1 MLRIGIC
8 DDIYDARLVLRA
20 ALERV
25 LEKRRVQGQFREF
38 SSGEGLLR
46 WLESHAGELDLVF
59 LDMEMGELDGMETA
73 RRLRAADAGLQL
85 VFVTGY
91 AEHVFDGYSVG
102 ALGYLLKPPKAE
114 QLEEVLDRAQAALV
128 RDLDRAY
135 ICRSG
140 EDPHCQH
147 SVFRLGPAAGGLCHR
162 RTGVHVLRQ
171 AGHGGGGGGGGLCPH
186 PPAVSGS
193 DRSCGPDGGR
203 RGGAAGRPAAAGQ
216 PVLPALGPAGLYPG
230 GAGGMRMRDVLWQIW
245 LNCGYFLTVAAS
257 GFFLYKLCAPF
268 VRPRNGRFWRVLLFL
283 TLAGSTGMV
292 IWIGDPNLLYTLPAF
307 FALFLLSTRG
317 DRIGRVAVCII
328 LFCLEMSVC
337 ALLDTYVERINRNA
351 LYDVLVRLARPLVF
365 GPLWLLLR
373 RRLPREP
380 VVLSRRLWKL
390 VLGLAAMPL
399 CALIAVVLLTFRRYD
414 SIEVNTVAMYQGMVV
429 LPFVFLTSLV
439 LLFAILILADH
450 ERLEQA
456 NRLAGLREVYYQGL
470 RQQETQVRRLRHDL
484 RNHLTAVRG
493 FLEQGDEQGAIGYLD
508 QIAGSPALRGTRRL
522 CENEAANAVL
532 TAKAEAM
539 EREGVAADF
548 AVFLPRDLPV
558 ADMDLCALLG
568 NALDNAIEG
577 SRGAGERRIT
587 IRCKADKGLF
597 MLRVE
602 NTLGGAVQPDLATTK
617 TDKAAHGFGIPGM
630 REIAERYGGTLDAGV
645 RDNGFELVVCLP
657 LAGQAETL

>member
-1 MLRIGIC
+1 
-8 DDIYDARLVLRA
+8 
-20 ALERV
+20 
-25 LEKRRVQGQFREF
+25 
-38 SSGEGLLR
+38 
-46 WLESHAGELDLVF
+46 
-59 LDMEMGELDGMETA
+59 
-73 RRLRAADAGLQL
+73 
-85 VFVTGY
+85 
-91 AEHVFDGYSVG
+91 
-102 ALGYLLKPPKAE
+102 
-114 QLEEVLDRAQAALV
+114 
-128 RDLDRAY
+128 
-135 ICRSG
+135 
-140 EDPHCQH
+140 
-147 SVFRLGPAAGGLCHR
+147 
-162 RTGVHVLRQ
+162 
-171 AGHGGGGGGGGLCPH
+171 
-186 PPAVSGS
+186 
-193 DRSCGPDGGR
+193 
-203 RGGAAGRPAAAGQ
+203 
-216 PVLPALGPAGLYPG
+216 
-230 GAGGMRMRDVLWQIW
+230 MRMRDVLWQIW

-508 QIAGSPALRGTRRL
+508 QIAGSPALRGTKRF
-522 CENEAANAVL
+522 CDNETANVVLAA
-532 TAKAEAM
+532 KEEQM
-539 EREGVAADF
+539 QR
-548 AVFLPRDLPV
+548 
-558 ADMDLCALLG
+558 
-568 NALDNAIEG
+568 
-577 SRGAGERRIT
+577 
-587 IRCKADKGLF
+587 
-597 MLRVE
+597 
-602 NTLGGAVQPDLATTK
+602 Q
-617 TDKAAHGFGIPGM
+617 
-630 REIAERYGGTLDAGV
+630 
-645 RDNGFELVVCLP
+645 
-657 LAGQAETL
+657 

>member
-1 MLRIGIC
+1 
-8 DDIYDARLVLRA
+8 
-20 ALERV
+20 
-25 LEKRRVQGQFREF
+25 
-38 SSGEGLLR
+38 
-46 WLESHAGELDLVF
+46 
-59 LDMEMGELDGMETA
+59 
-73 RRLRAADAGLQL
+73 
-85 VFVTGY
+85 
-91 AEHVFDGYSVG
+91 
-102 ALGYLLKPPKAE
+102 
-114 QLEEVLDRAQAALV
+114 
-128 RDLDRAY
+128 
-135 ICRSG
+135 
-140 EDPHCQH
+140 
-147 SVFRLGPAAGGLCHR
+147 
-162 RTGVHVLRQ
+162 
-171 AGHGGGGGGGGLCPH
+171 
-186 PPAVSGS
+186 
-193 DRSCGPDGGR
+193 
-203 RGGAAGRPAAAGQ
+203 
-216 PVLPALGPAGLYPG
+216 
-230 GAGGMRMRDVLWQIW
+230 MRDVLWQIW

-268 VRPRNGRFWRVLLFL
+268 VHPRNGRFWRVLLFL

-351 LYDVLVRLARPLVF
+351 LYDVLVRLARPLTF
-365 GPLWLLLR
+365 GALWLLLR

-617 TDKAAHGFGIPGM
+617 TDKSASPGCGKSRSAMAAPWTPGSGTTGSSWWCACPWQGRPKHCKSPCADGRRRHR
-630 REIAERYGGTLDAGV
+630 RELDFPYLRCICTEKQGDRPMTVSLLRSQSGLKASSKV
-645 RDNGFELVVCLP
+645 RSVP
-657 LAGQAETL
+657 RRGQ

>member
-1 MLRIGIC
+1 
-8 DDIYDARLVLRA
+8 
-20 ALERV
+20 
-25 LEKRRVQGQFREF
+25 
-38 SSGEGLLR
+38 
-46 WLESHAGELDLVF
+46 
-59 LDMEMGELDGMETA
+59 
-73 RRLRAADAGLQL
+73 
-85 VFVTGY
+85 
-91 AEHVFDGYSVG
+91 
-102 ALGYLLKPPKAE
+102 
-114 QLEEVLDRAQAALV
+114 
-128 RDLDRAY
+128 
-135 ICRSG
+135 
-140 EDPHCQH
+140 
-147 SVFRLGPAAGGLCHR
+147 
-162 RTGVHVLRQ
+162 
-171 AGHGGGGGGGGLCPH
+171 
-186 PPAVSGS
+186 
-193 DRSCGPDGGR
+193 
-203 RGGAAGRPAAAGQ
+203 
-216 PVLPALGPAGLYPG
+216 
-230 GAGGMRMRDVLWQIW
+230 MRDVLWQIW

-268 VRPRNGRFWRVLLFL
+268 VHPRNGRFWRVLLFL

-522 CENEAANAVL
+522 CENEAANAPGEV
-532 TAKAEAM
+532 
-539 EREGVAADF
+539 
-548 AVFLPRDLPV
+548 PV
-558 ADMDLCALLG
+558 PSW
-568 NALDNAIEG
+568 I
-577 SRGAGERRIT
+577 
-587 IRCKADKGLF
+587 
-597 MLRVE
+597 
-602 NTLGGAVQPDLATTK
+602 
-617 TDKAAHGFGIPGM
+617 
-630 REIAERYGGTLDAGV
+630 
-645 RDNGFELVVCLP
+645 
-657 LAGQAETL
+657 

>member
-1 MLRIGIC
+1 MADDRQTPRRRRRPQAAPVSEEPVRIIVGTEE
-8 DDIYDARLVLRA
+8 DTPDWMVSDTSGA
-20 ALERV
+20 AS
-25 LEKRRVQGQFREF
+25 RRNKQKKTEPEAPRHTSRGAQ
-38 SSGEGLLR
+38 
-46 WLESHAGELDLVF
+46 
-59 LDMEMGELDGMETA
+59 ETQA
-73 RRLRAADAGLQL
+73 ILQMKQTRDERAADAAKKPAAPRKAPARKKKASARPMSKKARERRARKLRRL
-85 VFVTGY
+85 TI
-91 AEHVFDGYSVG
+91 G
-102 ALGYLLKPPKAE
+102 AL
-114 QLEEVLDRAQAALV
+114 
-128 RDLDRAY
+128 
-135 ICRSG
+135 C
-140 EDPHCQH
+140 
-147 SVFRLGPAAGGLCHR
+147 
-162 RTGVHVLRQ
+162 GV
-171 AGHGGGGGGGGLCPH
+171 
-186 PPAVSGS
+186 
-193 DRSCGPDGGR
+193 
-203 RGGAAGRPAAAGQ
+203 
-216 PVLPALGPAGLYPG
+216 
-230 GAGGMRMRDVLWQIW
+230 
-245 LNCGYFLTVAAS
+245 
-257 GFFLYKLCAPF
+257 
-268 VRPRNGRFWRVLLFL
+268 
-283 TLAGSTGMV
+283 
-292 IWIGDPNLLYTLPAF
+292 
-307 FALFLLSTRG
+307 
-317 DRIGRVAVCII
+317 
-328 LFCLEMSVC
+328 
-337 ALLDTYVERINRNA
+337 
-351 LYDVLVRLARPLVF
+351 
-365 GPLWLLLR
+365 
-373 RRLPREP
+373 
-380 VVLSRRLWKL
+380 
-390 VLGLAAMPL
+390 
-399 CALIAVVLLTFRRYD
+399 IAVVLLTFRRYD

-548 AVFLPRDLPV
+548 AVSLPRDLPV

>member
-1 MLRIGIC
+1 
-8 DDIYDARLVLRA
+8 
-20 ALERV
+20 
-25 LEKRRVQGQFREF
+25 
-38 SSGEGLLR
+38 
-46 WLESHAGELDLVF
+46 
-59 LDMEMGELDGMETA
+59 
-73 RRLRAADAGLQL
+73 
-85 VFVTGY
+85 
-91 AEHVFDGYSVG
+91 
-102 ALGYLLKPPKAE
+102 
-114 QLEEVLDRAQAALV
+114 
-128 RDLDRAY
+128 
-135 ICRSG
+135 
-140 EDPHCQH
+140 
-147 SVFRLGPAAGGLCHR
+147 
-162 RTGVHVLRQ
+162 
-171 AGHGGGGGGGGLCPH
+171 
-186 PPAVSGS
+186 
-193 DRSCGPDGGR
+193 
-203 RGGAAGRPAAAGQ
+203 
-216 PVLPALGPAGLYPG
+216 
-230 GAGGMRMRDVLWQIW
+230 MRMRDVLWQIW

-548 AVFLPRDLPV
+548 AVSLPRDLPV
-558 ADMDLCALLG
+558 ADMDLCALL
-568 NALDNAIEG
+568 ATLWTTP
-577 SRGAGERRIT
+577 SRA
-587 IRCKADKGLF
+587 
-597 MLRVE
+597 
-602 NTLGGAVQPDLATTK
+602 
-617 TDKAAHGFGIPGM
+617 
-630 REIAERYGGTLDAGV
+630 AGV
-645 RDNGFELVVCLP
+645 PGNGESPSAARRTRDSSCCGWRTPWAARCSRILQLPRRTRPPTASASPGCGKSQSATAAPWTPGSGTTGSSWWCACPWQGRPKHCKSPCADGRRRHRRELDFPYLRCICTEKQGGRPMDGLP
-657 LAGQAETL
+657 VPQPKRTQSIFKSSICSPEGPVKNQFSNPPKVLGITHFSAVWKVSTPAARRSAAAWSTSST

>member
-1 MLRIGIC
+1 
-8 DDIYDARLVLRA
+8 
-20 ALERV
+20 
-25 LEKRRVQGQFREF
+25 
-38 SSGEGLLR
+38 
-46 WLESHAGELDLVF
+46 
-59 LDMEMGELDGMETA
+59 
-73 RRLRAADAGLQL
+73 
-85 VFVTGY
+85 
-91 AEHVFDGYSVG
+91 
-102 ALGYLLKPPKAE
+102 
-114 QLEEVLDRAQAALV
+114 
-128 RDLDRAY
+128 
-135 ICRSG
+135 
-140 EDPHCQH
+140 
-147 SVFRLGPAAGGLCHR
+147 
-162 RTGVHVLRQ
+162 
-171 AGHGGGGGGGGLCPH
+171 
-186 PPAVSGS
+186 
-193 DRSCGPDGGR
+193 
-203 RGGAAGRPAAAGQ
+203 
-216 PVLPALGPAGLYPG
+216 
-230 GAGGMRMRDVLWQIW
+230 
-245 LNCGYFLTVAAS
+245 
-257 GFFLYKLCAPF
+257 
-268 VRPRNGRFWRVLLFL
+268 
-283 TLAGSTGMV
+283 
-292 IWIGDPNLLYTLPAF
+292 
-307 FALFLLSTRG
+307 
-317 DRIGRVAVCII
+317 
-328 LFCLEMSVC
+328 
-337 ALLDTYVERINRNA
+337 
-351 LYDVLVRLARPLVF
+351 
-365 GPLWLLLR
+365 
-373 RRLPREP
+373 
-380 VVLSRRLWKL
+380 
-390 VLGLAAMPL
+390 MPL

-548 AVFLPRDLPV
+548 AVSLPRDLPV

-617 TDKAAHGFGIPGM
+617 TDKSAHGFGIPGM

-657 LAGQAETL
+657 QTQERARFSISAVYLHRKTGRPSNGRSPCSAAKADSKHLQKFDLFPGGASEEPVLQPAEGVGHHALLCGLEGVHAGGAEIRGGLVHIVHIDGEMRDAARTLRHRGGDQLHQEAAELHKGQLPLLFRRAGGGPEMQAAADLLVKGDAGIHIRRIHGNVAETLIVLFHTISPPVCEK